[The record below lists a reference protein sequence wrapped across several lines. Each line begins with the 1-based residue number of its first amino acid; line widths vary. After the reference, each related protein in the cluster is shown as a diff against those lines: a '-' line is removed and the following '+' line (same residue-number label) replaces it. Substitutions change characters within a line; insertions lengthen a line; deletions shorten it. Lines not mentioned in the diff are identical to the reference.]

1 MSGGEP
7 HDGSEDDPGPGPRSL
22 ARWAAWLGLI
32 LAFLLVILPV
42 PGVLEHPDGELV
54 SAPCGSVVDPI
65 DHEDEAAWLDEAC
78 DEVRAP
84 LRTGAIVLVVLAVG
98 AGAVLRQQDHEP

>member
-1 MSGGEP
+1 MTDGEP
-7 HDGSEDDPGPGPRSL
+7 HDDPEDDVGHGRRSL

-32 LAFLLVILPV
+32 LAFLLVILPM
-42 PGVLEHPDGELV
+42 PGVLEHPDGDLV

-65 DHEDEAAWLDEAC
+65 EHPEEEPWLEEGC

-98 AGAVLRQQDHEP
+98 AGAVLRRQDDER

>member
-7 HDGSEDDPGPGPRSL
+7 HDGPEDAPGQGRRSVV
-22 ARWAAWLGLI
+22 RWAVWLGLI

-65 DHEDEAAWLDEAC
+65 DHRDATPWLDEAC

-98 AGAVLRQQDHEP
+98 TGAVLRGQEDER

>member
-1 MSGGEP
+1 MSSGEP
-7 HDGSEDDPGPGPRSL
+7 HDGSEDAAGHGRRSL

-65 DHEDEAAWLDEAC
+65 EHPDQAPWLDEAC

-98 AGAVLRQQDHEP
+98 TGAVLRRQDDGP